1 MTRTL
6 HELTAETEFWECHQT
21 KGDGKTC
28 FKINETEDKVCM
40 ACKARRD
47 KGDKALDKDG
57 LEIGV
62 LKKIEHGKES
72 WEFKN

>member
-1 MTRTL
+1 MAEIL
-6 HELTAETEFWECHQT
+6 HELTEETEFWECRQT

-28 FKINETEDKVCM
+28 FKINEKEDKVCT

-62 LKKIEHGKES
+62 LNKIEGGKEF